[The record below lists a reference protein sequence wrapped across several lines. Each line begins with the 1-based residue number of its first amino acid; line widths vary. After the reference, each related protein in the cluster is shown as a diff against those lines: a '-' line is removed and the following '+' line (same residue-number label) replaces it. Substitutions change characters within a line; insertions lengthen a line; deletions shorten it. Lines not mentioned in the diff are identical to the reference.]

1 MILGDL
7 KTDSLISPSGWGDG
21 FVLHGN
27 FRVVR
32 GTLAVWNLEIVANM
46 NAVKINQNT
55 VQIKRVAPRKR
66 ATYHHGDLRV
76 ALIQAADDLIAEGG
90 IETFSLRAAAQ
101 RAGVSPS
108 APAHHF
114 GSTKGLLTEVALLAY
129 ERVDRYLEKAG
140 HSDDAAQDLRALGLA
155 FVTFAVDHPG
165 HFRLMFRN
173 DLVNRDDPRYPE
185 TSRKPGMRLGLAV
198 AAYHGKAG
206 MDLDRFE
213 DAADLFGALST
224 LHGLAHLVL
233 AEKATH
239 FFAHATSQDFVR
251 EELPRV
257 LERLYPSKDGD

>member
-1 MILGDL
+1 MRNPA
-7 KTDSLISPSGWGDG
+7 LIAD
-21 FVLHGN
+21 
-27 FRVVR
+27 
-32 GTLAVWNLEIVANM
+32 M
-46 NAVKINQNT
+46 NTVKINQNA
-55 VQIKRVAPRKR
+55 VKIKRAVSGKR
-66 ATYHHGDLRV
+66 STYHHGDLRA
-76 ALIQAADDLIAEGG
+76 ALIRAADELIAEGG

-129 ERVDRYLEKAG
+129 EKVGQYLEKAG
-140 HSDDAAQDLRALGLA
+140 HSDDPARDLRALGLA

-173 DLVNRDDPRYPE
+173 DLVNREDPRYPPA
-185 TSRKPGMRLGLAV
+185 SRQPGMRLGLAV
-198 AAYHGKAG
+198 AAYQGKTD
-206 MDLDRFE
+206 MNLDRFE
-213 DAADLFGALST
+213 DAADLLGALST

-239 FFAHATSQDFVR
+239 FFAHTTSRDFVR

-257 LERLYPSKDGD
+257 LERLYPPGARTGQT